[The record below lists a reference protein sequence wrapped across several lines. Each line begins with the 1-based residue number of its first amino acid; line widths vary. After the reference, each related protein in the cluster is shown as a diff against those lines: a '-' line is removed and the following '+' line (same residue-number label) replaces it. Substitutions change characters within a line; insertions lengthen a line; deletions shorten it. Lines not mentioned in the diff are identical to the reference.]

1 MYLGVRVVITKSFA
15 RIHVANLIN
24 SGIMPLTFKNADDY
38 DKINQGDKLSIS
50 NVFDG
55 MDSGVM
61 ILSNETSGDKIEL
74 VCNFTDRQKQ
84 ILKAGGLLNY
94 TKEGK

>member
-1 MYLGVRVVITKSFA
+1 
-15 RIHVANLIN
+15 
-24 SGIMPLTFKNADDY
+24 MPLTFKNADDY

>member
-1 MYLGVRVVITKSFA
+1 
-15 RIHVANLIN
+15 
-24 SGIMPLTFKNADDY
+24 MPLTFKNADDY
-38 DKINQGDKLSIS
+38 DKINQGDKLSLTD
-50 NVFDG
+50 VFKG
-55 MDSGVM
+55 MDTGVM
-61 ILSNETSGDKIEL
+61 TLVNETSGDSIEL